1 MSLDLMW
8 NNVVNYCL
16 QIGLLIGVSA
26 FLPNA
31 LRLTVPRMR
40 LAFWHVLLAACL
52 LLPLFAP
59 KRHEVVSGNVRVTAS
74 TFTPVTSAPVPPK
87 RPVPWTRI
95 GILMLA
101 GGAAIRLLW
110 LCGGLWRLRQYRRR
124 SRPLRPAA
132 SWAVEADLRI
142 SDDVTSPVTFG
153 FLDPVVLLPSGFPV
167 LDGTT
172 QEAILCHEVLHVRR
186 KDWLVTLG
194 EEMVRCVF
202 WFHPAIWWLLGEIA
216 LSREQAV
223 DREVVEMTK
232 AREEYVDALLAI
244 AGAKSALDLAPA
256 PLFLRKRHLKQRVV
270 SILKEVRMSKTR
282 SISALTAG
290 LGILAAACWFVTM
303 TFPLAAAPQTVVDG
317 AGVTVDVGGSA
328 LMHRSSVM
336 YPDQAR
342 RAKVEGTVVVE
353 AMVDSSGN
361 VVDARILSGPNEL
374 RRGVL
379 QSVLQWHFANDT
391 GANTR
396 QVRVTFQ
403 APTAPAGEVGAI
415 LPNGQEV
422 RARVVPGGS
431 AAEEVLRKGVAGGV
445 AGGVVGGVIG
455 GVPSQQSL
463 AGKTLKALRVMGISD
478 DAKSRLLSRLP
489 VHEGD
494 ILADDSFELVAKAVR
509 DYDEHMNVAISRL
522 GPDGGIGFMIFAPG
536 SNVSTGSVP
545 MAPAPP
551 PAPGTRRITIGGNV
565 QSAKLIS
572 QAKPVYPPLAK
583 QARISGTVNLAVIIS
598 ADGNVTDIR
607 VISGHP
613 LLIPAALEAV
623 KDWKYSPTLLN
634 GEPVEVSTQ
643 VDINFTLS
651 DQPAQQ

>member
-1 MSLDLMW
+1 
-8 NNVVNYCL
+8 
-16 QIGLLIGVSA
+16 
-26 FLPNA
+26 
-31 LRLTVPRMR
+31 
-40 LAFWHVLLAACL
+40 
-52 LLPLFAP
+52 
-59 KRHEVVSGNVRVTAS
+59 
-74 TFTPVTSAPVPPK
+74 
-87 RPVPWTRI
+87 
-95 GILMLA
+95 
-101 GGAAIRLLW
+101 
-110 LCGGLWRLRQYRRR
+110 
-124 SRPLRPAA
+124 
-132 SWAVEADLRI
+132 
-142 SDDVTSPVTFG
+142 
-153 FLDPVVLLPSGFPV
+153 
-167 LDGTT
+167 
-172 QEAILCHEVLHVRR
+172 
-186 KDWLVTLG
+186 
-194 EEMVRCVF
+194 
-202 WFHPAIWWLLGEIA
+202 
-216 LSREQAV
+216 
-223 DREVVEMTK
+223 
-232 AREEYVDALLAI
+232 
-244 AGAKSALDLAPA
+244 
-256 PLFLRKRHLKQRVV
+256 
-270 SILKEVRMSKTR
+270 
-282 SISALTAG
+282 
-290 LGILAAACWFVTM
+290 M

-328 LMHRSSVM
+328 LMHRGGVM

-342 RAKVEGTVVVE
+342 RAKVEGTVVAE
-353 AMVDSSGN
+353 AMVDGSGN

-431 AAEEVLRKGVAGGV
+431 AAEEALRKGVAGGV

-463 AGKTLKALRVMGISD
+463 AGKTLKALRVMGLSD
-478 DAKSRLLSRLP
+478 EAKSRLLSRLP

-522 GPDGGIGFMIFAPG
+522 GPDSGIGFMIFAPG
-536 SNVSTGSVP
+536 SNVSPGSVP